1 MELINN
7 FSEIFL
13 SVWNK
18 GILGVDIFQILIG
31 IGIFLLFL
39 VFRGLISKLV
49 IKKLEI
55 ISKRTTNKLDDT
67 FVQSLV
73 GPARFLPIVLG
84 FFIASYYMTFSMEGR
99 EVVDT
104 INRTLITILI
114 FWVIHQIIEPVSYI
128 LSGLDKL
135 LTREL
140 IGWIIKSLKILIFI
154 LGLAAVLELWGIKI
168 GPIIA
173 GLGLFGVAVAL
184 GAQDL
189 FKNLI
194 SGILVLVEK
203 RFKIGDWI
211 AVEGIIEGVVEK
223 IGFRSTTIRKFDKSL
238 AIIPNFQFAE
248 NAVVNVSETS
258 NWLISWIITLQYD
271 TTVDQLKKIRDEIEN
286 HINLSEDYNTSIGVA
301 VRVDKFSDSSI
312 DMYVRCFTKTGSW
325 NNWLDVKERLAIAI
339 KEISQEYYYNVFGI
353 TLTFCIINVLILKI
367 ISLIGLLK
375 INFNIIFS
383 LTNPFYFLKIYS
395 PLNNEFS
402 FELIYEMIFLFFNQ
416 FNFNIIYSFL
426 LLTTFLLAL
435 KNIFFKSQN
444 ENYKNYLYIVLFS
457 LIVFFLIS
465 MNNFRYNVSYNI
477 YILPFLFLSIGI
489 LLNTFKKK
497 FYSIMLISLLII
509 NFTLNIENYK
519 KYIYKPSNLDFVCTN
534 KSTRDFYYHWARNF
548 DEDFFKKICLNSNL
562 LFK

>member
-1 MELINN
+1 MGIINN
-7 FSEIFL
+7 FSDIFL

-18 GILGVDIFQILIG
+18 GILGVDFFQILIG
-31 IGIFLLFL
+31 IGIFFIFL
-39 VFRGLISKLV
+39 IFRGLITKLI

-67 FVQSLV
+67 FVRALE

-84 FFIASYYMTFSMEGR
+84 FFIASYYMTFSIESR
-99 EVVDT
+99 EFIDT

-114 FWVIHQIIEPVSYI
+114 FWVMHQIIEPISYI

-211 AVEGIIEGVVEK
+211 AVEGIIEGIVEK

-258 NWLISWIITLQYD
+258 NWLISWNITLQYD
-271 TTVDQLKKIRDEIEN
+271 TTVDQLKTIRNEIETY
-286 HINLSEDYNTSIGVA
+286 INNNEDFDINVGVA
-301 VRVDKFSDSSI
+301 VRIDKFSDSSI
-312 DMYVRCFTKTGSW
+312 DMYVRCFTKTNSW
-325 NNWLDVKERLAIAI
+325 NEMLSVKEKLAIEI
-339 KEISQEYYYNVFGI
+339 KQIVENNKAAFAFPSQ
-353 TLTFCIINVLILKI
+353 
-367 ISLIGLLK
+367 S
-375 INFNIIFS
+375 
-383 LTNPFYFLKIYS
+383 IYV
-395 PLNNEFS
+395 E
-402 FELIYEMIFLFFNQ
+402 
-416 FNFNIIYSFL
+416 
-426 LLTTFLLAL
+426 
-435 KNIFFKSQN
+435 
-444 ENYKNYLYIVLFS
+444 
-457 LIVFFLIS
+457 
-465 MNNFRYNVSYNI
+465 
-477 YILPFLFLSIGI
+477 
-489 LLNTFKKK
+489 KK
-497 FYSIMLISLLII
+497 
-509 NFTLNIENYK
+509 
-519 KYIYKPSNLDFVCTN
+519 
-534 KSTRDFYYHWARNF
+534 
-548 DEDFFKKICLNSNL
+548 
-562 LFK
+562 

>member
-1 MELINN
+1 MEIINN
-7 FSEIFL
+7 FSDIFL

-39 VFRGLISKLV
+39 VFRGIISKL
-49 IKKLEI
+49 IIRKLEL

-67 FVQSLV
+67 FVKSMV

-84 FFIASYYMTFSMEGR
+84 FFIASYYMTFSVEGR

-114 FWVIHQIIEPVSYI
+114 FWVIHQIIEPISYI
-128 LSGLDKL
+128 LSGLDQI

-211 AVEGIIEGVVEK
+211 LVDGVIEGIVEK

-258 NWLISWIITLQYD
+258 NWLISWNITLQYD
-271 TTVDQLKKIRDEIEN
+271 TTVEQLKTIRNEIEKY
-286 HINLSEDYNTSIGVA
+286 ILESKDFDTKVGVA

-312 DMYVRCFTKTGSW
+312 DMYVRCFTNSRSW
-325 NNWLDVKERLAIAI
+325 NEWLSVKERLAIKI
-339 KEISQEYYYNVFGI
+339 KEIVEGNKASFAFPSQ
-353 TLTFCIINVLILKI
+353 
-367 ISLIGLLK
+367 S
-375 INFNIIFS
+375 
-383 LTNPFYFLKIYS
+383 IYV
-395 PLNNEFS
+395 E
-402 FELIYEMIFLFFNQ
+402 
-416 FNFNIIYSFL
+416 
-426 LLTTFLLAL
+426 
-435 KNIFFKSQN
+435 
-444 ENYKNYLYIVLFS
+444 
-457 LIVFFLIS
+457 
-465 MNNFRYNVSYNI
+465 
-477 YILPFLFLSIGI
+477 
-489 LLNTFKKK
+489 KK
-497 FYSIMLISLLII
+497 
-509 NFTLNIENYK
+509 
-519 KYIYKPSNLDFVCTN
+519 
-534 KSTRDFYYHWARNF
+534 
-548 DEDFFKKICLNSNL
+548 
-562 LFK
+562 

>member
-1 MELINN
+1 MEIINN
-7 FSEIFL
+7 FSDIFF
-13 SVWNK
+13 SVWK
-18 GILGVDIFQILIG
+18 QGILGVDIFQILIG
-31 IGIFLLFL
+31 IGIFFIFL
-39 VFRGLISKLV
+39 VFRGLISKLI

-67 FVQSLV
+67 FVHALV

-84 FFIASYYMTFSMEGR
+84 FFIASYYMTFSSEGR

-114 FWVIHQIIEPVSYI
+114 FWVIHQIIEPISYI

-211 AVEGIIEGVVEK
+211 LVEGIIEGTVEN
-223 IGFRSTTIRKFDKSL
+223 IGFRSTSIRKFDKSL

-258 NWLISWIITLQYD
+258 NWRIRWIITLQYD
-271 TTVDQLKKIRDEIEN
+271 STIKQLKKVREEIESY
-286 HINLSEDYNTSIGVA
+286 INNSNDFNQSAGVA
-301 VRVDKFSDSSI
+301 VRIEKFSDSSI
-312 DMYVRCFTKTGSW
+312 DILVRCFTDSGSW
-325 NNWLDVKERLAIAI
+325 SNSLEVKERLAIEI
-339 KEISQEYYYNVFGI
+339 KQIVEKNGASFAFPSQ
-353 TLTFCIINVLILKI
+353 
-367 ISLIGLLK
+367 S
-375 INFNIIFS
+375 
-383 LTNPFYFLKIYS
+383 
-395 PLNNEFS
+395 
-402 FELIYEMIFLFFNQ
+402 
-416 FNFNIIYSFL
+416 
-426 LLTTFLLAL
+426 
-435 KNIFFKSQN
+435 
-444 ENYKNYLYIVLFS
+444 
-457 LIVFFLIS
+457 
-465 MNNFRYNVSYNI
+465 I
-477 YILPFLFLSIGI
+477 YIE
-489 LLNTFKKK
+489 KK
-497 FYSIMLISLLII
+497 
-509 NFTLNIENYK
+509 
-519 KYIYKPSNLDFVCTN
+519 
-534 KSTRDFYYHWARNF
+534 
-548 DEDFFKKICLNSNL
+548 
-562 LFK
+562 

>member
-1 MELINN
+1 MEVLNN

-31 IGIFLLFL
+31 IGIFLIFL
-39 VFRGLISKLV
+39 VFRGIISKLI

-67 FVQSLV
+67 FVEALV
-73 GPARFLPIVLG
+73 GPARFLP
-84 FFIASYYMTFSMEGR
+84 SDDGR

-114 FWVIHQIIEPVSYI
+114 FWVIHQIIEPISYI

-140 IGWIIKSLKILIFI
+140 IGWIIKSLKVLIFI

-211 AVEGIIEGVVEK
+211 LVDGIIEGIVEK

-271 TTVDQLKKIRDEIEN
+271 TTVDQLKTIRDQIEN
-286 HINLSEDYNTSIGVA
+286 HINKEEDFNTSIGVA
-301 VRVDKFSDSSI
+301 VRIDKFSDSSI
-312 DMYVRCFTKTGSW
+312 DMYVRCFTKTDSW
-325 NNWLDVKERLAIAI
+325 NEWLAVKERLAIEI
-339 KEISQEYYYNVFGI
+339 KQIVEKNNASFAFPSQ
-353 TLTFCIINVLILKI
+353 
-367 ISLIGLLK
+367 S
-375 INFNIIFS
+375 
-383 LTNPFYFLKIYS
+383 
-395 PLNNEFS
+395 
-402 FELIYEMIFLFFNQ
+402 
-416 FNFNIIYSFL
+416 
-426 LLTTFLLAL
+426 
-435 KNIFFKSQN
+435 
-444 ENYKNYLYIVLFS
+444 
-457 LIVFFLIS
+457 
-465 MNNFRYNVSYNI
+465 I
-477 YILPFLFLSIGI
+477 YIE
-489 LLNTFKKK
+489 KK
-497 FYSIMLISLLII
+497 
-509 NFTLNIENYK
+509 
-519 KYIYKPSNLDFVCTN
+519 
-534 KSTRDFYYHWARNF
+534 
-548 DEDFFKKICLNSNL
+548 
-562 LFK
+562 

>member
-1 MELINN
+1 MEIINN
-7 FSEIFL
+7 FSDIFL

-39 VFRGLISKLV
+39 VFRGIISKL
-49 IKKLEI
+49 IIRKLEL

-67 FVQSLV
+67 FVKSMV

-84 FFIASYYMTFSMEGR
+84 FFIASYYMTFSVEGR

-114 FWVIHQIIEPVSYI
+114 FWVIHQIIEPISYI
-128 LSGLDKL
+128 LSGLDQI

-173 GLGLFGVAVAL
+173 GLGLFGVAVAF

-211 AVEGIIEGVVEK
+211 LVDGVIEGIVEK

-258 NWLISWIITLQYD
+258 NWLISWNITLQYD
-271 TTVDQLKKIRDEIEN
+271 TTVDQLKTIRDEIEKY
-286 HINLSEDYNTSIGVA
+286 ILESEDFDTKVGVA

-312 DMYVRCFTKTGSW
+312 DMYVRCFTNSRSW
-325 NNWLDVKERLAIAI
+325 NDWLSVKERLAIKI
-339 KEISQEYYYNVFGI
+339 KEIVEGNKASFAFPSQ
-353 TLTFCIINVLILKI
+353 
-367 ISLIGLLK
+367 S
-375 INFNIIFS
+375 
-383 LTNPFYFLKIYS
+383 IYV
-395 PLNNEFS
+395 E
-402 FELIYEMIFLFFNQ
+402 
-416 FNFNIIYSFL
+416 
-426 LLTTFLLAL
+426 
-435 KNIFFKSQN
+435 
-444 ENYKNYLYIVLFS
+444 
-457 LIVFFLIS
+457 
-465 MNNFRYNVSYNI
+465 
-477 YILPFLFLSIGI
+477 
-489 LLNTFKKK
+489 KK
-497 FYSIMLISLLII
+497 
-509 NFTLNIENYK
+509 
-519 KYIYKPSNLDFVCTN
+519 
-534 KSTRDFYYHWARNF
+534 
-548 DEDFFKKICLNSNL
+548 
-562 LFK
+562 